1 MKKNTLWLFGTALF
15 CFGLVSC
22 SKLSPSTAKLFLQ
35 SVSVPGVKTGGLTSL
50 GQNPRFLVTVQD
62 ERGTCG
68 VKASLVQG
76 AVQKELLSYQSPQAT
91 AQANNL
97 ELFSE
102 SSDLLSQ
109 GFTEGSAELHVMAE
123 DCSFLKRGAK
133 LSQKIA
139 IDITPPRV
147 DLMSTQHYIN
157 QGGADVVLYRVTG
170 DSVWSGVTVGGNQ
183 FKGYPKPG
191 ALEGN
196 GEHFALFVF
205 SYDLPQDTQ
214 IEVVAMD
221 AAGNKGKTTLTPSKF
236 FAKEFRHRDLV
247 IDDSFI
253 TTKVADII
261 SNTPSLK
268 NTGDNL
274 KNFLSVNRDL
284 RKINN
289 QFLLNLAAQSAPGFY
304 WKDAFRPLTNAA
316 IEASFADYRNYLYQ
330 DKKIDEQVHLGFD
343 LAVVEH
349 HPVLAANDGKV
360 LFSGYLGIYG
370 NTVVMDHGYGVMTL
384 YAHLSALDV
393 KKGDVVTR
401 DQKLGN
407 SGATGLA
414 GGDHLHF
421 SMLIQ
426 GVQTNPVEFWDQH
439 WIDDHVYLR
448 LNKAHFAK
456 EGVL

>member
-1 MKKNTLWLFGTALF
+1 MKKNLLWLFWIVPL
-15 CFGLVSC
+15 CFELVSC
-22 SKLSPSTAKLFLQ
+22 AKLSPSTAQISLQ
-35 SVSVPGVKTGGLTSL
+35 SASVRDLKPAGLTSL
-50 GQNPRFLVTVQD
+50 GKNPRFLVTVHD
-62 ERGTCG
+62 ERSTCA

-76 AVQKELLSYQSPQAT
+76 AVQKNLLLYQSQKAE
-91 AQANNL
+91 AQAKNL
-97 ELFSE
+97 KLSSE

-109 GFTEGSAELHVMAE
+109 GFTEGPAEFQVTAH
-123 DCSFLKRGAK
+123 DCSFLKRTAQ
-133 LSQKIA
+133 LNQKIL

-147 DLMSTQHYIN
+147 DVTSTQHYIN
-157 QGGADVVLYRVTG
+157 QGGADVVLYRMTG
-170 DSVWSGVTVGGNQ
+170 EAVWSGVAVGDHQ
-183 FKGYPKPG
+183 FKGYAKPG
-191 ALEGN
+191 APVGD

-205 SYDLPQDTQ
+205 SYDLPQDTK
-214 IEVVAMD
+214 IEVVAVD
-221 AAGNKGKTTLTPSKF
+221 AAGNEGKTTLTPSKF
-236 FAKEFRHRDLV
+236 FAKEFRHRDLA
-247 IDDSFI
+247 IDDGFI
-253 TTKVADII
+253 DTKVADII
-261 SNTPSLK
+261 NNTPDLK

-274 KNFLSVNRDL
+274 KNFLAVNRDL

-289 QFLLNLAAQSAPGFY
+289 RFLLDLAAQSAPEFY
-304 WKDAFRPLTNAA
+304 WKDAFRPLTNAT
-316 IEASFADYRNYLYQ
+316 IEASFADYRNYFYQ

-360 LFSGYLGIYG
+360 LFADYLGIYG
-370 NTVVMDHGYGVMTL
+370 NTIVIDHGYGIMTL
-384 YAHLSALDV
+384 YAHLSAMDV
-393 KKGDVVTR
+393 KKGDRLAR
-401 DQKLGN
+401 DQKIGN

-426 GVQTNPVEFWDQH
+426 GIQTNPVEFWDQH